1 MLRIASQSVHLQDGS
16 AVAAEVLSRLQVGSK
31 LLSPGDFM
39 EARSREAWFALDVE
53 VMRLVVNSKT
63 LLTTTLPTFVNLSP
77 ATLEDDYFFSAFCR
91 EVTNVASQIR
101 GTLVIEIPEAS
112 SIGGTRLVSRLRE
125 LQAHGAQVAID
136 DFGREFAHQERLELF
151 PWRYCKVDLAACQT
165 TDDLDWLDKAIHYS
179 RANGIQLIM
188 EKIECFKSMEVLS
201 PVKSTAWYQ
210 GYVFSRPRLLDDDS
224 QVELAQKITVR
235 EQQLA
240 KTA

>member
-16 AVAAEVLSRLQVGSK
+16 AVAAEVLSRLQLGSK

-39 EARSREAWFALDVE
+39 AARSREAWFALDVE

-63 LLTTTLPTFVNLSP
+63 LLNTALPTFVNLSP
-77 ATLEDDYFFSAFCR
+77 ATLEDDYFFAAFCR
-91 EVTNVASQIR
+91 EVASVASQIR
-101 GTLVIEIPEAS
+101 GALVIEIPEAS
-112 SIGGTRLVSRLRE
+112 SISGSRLVSRLRE

-136 DFGREFAHQERLELF
+136 DFGREFAHQERLEIF

-165 TDDLDWLDKAIHYS
+165 TDDLNWLDKAIHYS
-179 RANGIQLIM
+179 KANGIQLIM

-210 GYVFSRPRLLDDDS
+210 GYVFSRPCLLDDDAKAERTKHFTP
-224 QVELAQKITVR
+224 QEPH
-235 EQQLA
+235 LA